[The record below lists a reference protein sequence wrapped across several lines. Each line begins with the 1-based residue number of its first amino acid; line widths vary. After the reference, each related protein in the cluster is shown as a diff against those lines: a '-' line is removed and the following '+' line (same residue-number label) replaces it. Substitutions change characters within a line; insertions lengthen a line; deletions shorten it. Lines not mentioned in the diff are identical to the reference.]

1 MRILRYWGVEA
12 LLGAA
17 LLAGAL
23 ALVGYWGWHSG
34 ESLQTKVTHFF
45 INVIFV
51 VALQTFSGNSGI
63 LSFGHMAFVGV
74 GAYTAALFTIDP
86 FLKGSLLAAAPGVV
100 RHHTLSFWPVV
111 LLAAGVAGVV
121 AVATAVPILRLDGA
135 SAVIAILSLLL
146 IADVV
151 FGSWTDLTNGGAG
164 LYGIPPDATL
174 GRTLTVAVVAVV
186 VARLFRDSKTGL
198 LLQGSREDAFSAASV
213 GVPVR
218 AYRARAWVLSAML
231 AGAGGALYAF
241 WLGTAIPSA
250 FFLGPTFALIV
261 MFIVGGTAT
270 VGGAVLGAAAV
281 TAVQEGVRKYEE
293 NSFLFV
299 NRLTG
304 LTQFTLVVMILVVMY
319 FRREGILGR
328 LELDERLRRAL
339 K

>member
-174 GRTLTVAVVAVV
+174 GRTLAVAVVAVV

-339 K
+339 R

>member
-1 MRILRYWGVEA
+1 VRILRYWGIEA

-17 LLAGAL
+17 VLALAL

-86 FLKGSLLAAAPGVV
+86 FLKGSLLAGAPGVV

-174 GRTLTVAVVAVV
+174 GRTLAVAVVAVV

-281 TAVQEGVRKYEE
+281 TAVQEGVRTYEG

-339 K
+339 R

>member
-1 MRILRYWGVEA
+1 VRILRYWGIEA

-17 LLAGAL
+17 VLALAL

-86 FLKGSLLAAAPGVV
+86 FLKGSLLAGAPGVV

-174 GRTLTVAVVAVV
+174 GRTLAVAVVAVV

-270 VGGAVLGAAAV
+270 VGGAVLGAAVV
-281 TAVQEGVRKYEE
+281 TAVQEGVRTYEG

-339 K
+339 R